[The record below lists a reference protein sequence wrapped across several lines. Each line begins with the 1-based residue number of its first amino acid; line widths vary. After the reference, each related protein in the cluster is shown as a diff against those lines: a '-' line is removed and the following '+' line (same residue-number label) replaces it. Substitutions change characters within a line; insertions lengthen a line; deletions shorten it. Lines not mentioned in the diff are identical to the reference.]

1 MMDAMNLEESDT
13 KREVIEK
20 LLEEGMV
27 LVTLDSR
34 AAGVRVPS
42 HLCGD
47 AQLRLNLSYRFGLPM
62 EIDDE
67 GISATL
73 TFAGEPFA
81 CRIPWN
87 TIYLVMSHV
96 TTQPVLFPADVP
108 SDGGDAPKAASIDEP
123 HPQFRGSEKHER
135 RAEATPRDLRN
146 KQLRVITTPP
156 ALASDDPAGKDGAA
170 DSSQQQRRSRRG
182 HLRVV
187 K

>member
-1 MMDAMNLEESDT
+1 MMDVMNFEESDT

-67 GISATL
+67 GINATL

-81 CRIPWN
+81 CRIPWE
-87 TIYLVMSHV
+87 TIYLIMSHV
-96 TTQPVLFPADVP
+96 TAQPVLFPADIP
-108 SDGGDAPKAASIDEP
+108 SSAGGAAPGVTPTDEP
-123 HPQFRGSEKHER
+123 K
-135 RAEATPRDLRN
+135 
-146 KQLRVITTPP
+146 LRVVTTPP
-156 ALASDDPAGKDGAA
+156 AAASDDPAGTDGT
-170 DSSQQQRRSRRG
+170 DDPTQQQRRSRRG